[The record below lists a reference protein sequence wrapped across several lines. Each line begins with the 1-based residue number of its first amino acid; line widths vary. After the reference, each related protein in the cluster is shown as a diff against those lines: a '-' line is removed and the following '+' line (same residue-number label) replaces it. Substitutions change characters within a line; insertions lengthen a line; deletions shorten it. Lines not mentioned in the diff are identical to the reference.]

1 MKKVIL
7 GVVMTLT
14 SLMSFGQTNHPTE
27 FELVLTE
34 QKTAVGRLSVLN
46 TDYVVV
52 DLEGTAEE
60 NYKRVIDYINSTF
73 KNPKEVIVAE
83 SENEYIKI
91 NGFAKNL
98 EAVNSLG
105 MLSFMD
111 VKYTL
116 TYFVKDGK
124 MKVELGS
131 IENYVPSAQYSVGGW
146 YAWNGMAT
154 HKANGKEKPSM
165 IPFKQNF
172 ENYFNDF
179 VTGVIEFESSNAS
192 IALTDNDW

>member
-14 SLMSFGQTNHPTE
+14 SLMSFGQVNHPTK

-34 QKTAVGRLSVLN
+34 QKTAVGILSVLN

-52 DLEGTAEE
+52 DLEGTVEE
-60 NYKRVIDYINSTF
+60 NYKKVVDFINATY
-73 KNPKEVIVAE
+73 KNPKEVIVAQ
-83 SENEYIKI
+83 SENEYVKI
-91 NGFAKNL
+91 NGFAPNL

-111 VKYTL
+111 VKYTI

-131 IENYVPSAQYSVGGW
+131 IENYVPSSQYSSGGW
-146 YAWNGMAT
+146 YSWSGMAT
-154 HKANGKEKPSM
+154 HKANGKEKPS
-165 IPFKQNF
+165 ITPYKERF
-172 ENYFNDF
+172 ENYFNDL
-179 VTGVIEFESSNAS
+179 VNGVVEFKNTSLAS
-192 IALTDNDW
+192 TDNDW